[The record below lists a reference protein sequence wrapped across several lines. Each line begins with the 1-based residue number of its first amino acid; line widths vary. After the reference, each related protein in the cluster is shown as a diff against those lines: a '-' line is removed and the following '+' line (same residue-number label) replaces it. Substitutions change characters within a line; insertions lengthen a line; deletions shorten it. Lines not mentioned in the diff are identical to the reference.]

1 MVYSDS
7 NLSNAEKQAK
17 KRRLVLQQLSFNS
30 DLKKNEREQE
40 NILSENRVIKLK
52 ISRLRA
58 DKDINDKKL
67 KKIEEER
74 FFLKNKLRHLKKEI
88 VDIRHFLRDDV

>member
-17 KRRLVLQQLSFNS
+17 KRRLVLQQLAFNS

-88 VDIRHFLRDDV
+88 MDIRHFLRDDV